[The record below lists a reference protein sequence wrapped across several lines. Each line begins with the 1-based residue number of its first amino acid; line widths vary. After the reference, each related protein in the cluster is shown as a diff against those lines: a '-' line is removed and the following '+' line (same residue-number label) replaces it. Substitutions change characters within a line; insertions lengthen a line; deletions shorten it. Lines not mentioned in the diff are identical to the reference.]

1 MVNFFQDDTRGAA
14 RKLLII
20 TALGIFRVA
29 KTPTLK
35 MSNSLLLSCLQVAL
49 AEAVLWRWQAEQR
62 HGPRRIAKHP
72 ELSGL
77 LPLPAYKVQSSE
89 LSLLCL
95 NDLRVRGA
103 EKDLAAAVAG
113 RNSYIETKETKMEL
127 SWKPRNPRWNPR
139 WSSDGS
145 KGIRDG
151 IQDGI
156 PGGTQMESKEA
167 KEAKIDSQNRN
178 QGIPRSKP
186 SNPR

>member
-35 MSNSLLLSCLQVAL
+35 IPKYLLLSGLQVAL

-77 LPLPAYKVQSSE
+77 LPLPAYKVQS
-89 LSLLCL
+89 
-95 NDLRVRGA
+95 
-103 EKDLAAAVAG
+103 
-113 RNSYIETKETKMEL
+113 
-127 SWKPRNPRWNPR
+127 
-139 WSSDGS
+139 
-145 KGIRDG
+145 
-151 IQDGI
+151 
-156 PGGTQMESKEA
+156 
-167 KEAKIDSQNRN
+167 
-178 QGIPRSKP
+178 
-186 SNPR
+186 

>member
-1 MVNFFQDDTRGAA
+1 MEMSGRYTQHFSLGAPHRPIVFSFHKSLLFLVNFFQDDTRGAA

-35 MSNSLLLSCLQVAL
+35 MPKLLLPSGLQVAL
-49 AEAVLWRWQAEQR
+49 AEAVLWRWQAERR

-77 LPLPAYKVQSSE
+77 LPLPACKVQSSE

-103 EKDLAAAVAG
+103 EKDLAAAGAG
-113 RNSYIETKETKMEL
+113 RT
-127 SWKPRNPRWNPR
+127 
-139 WSSDGS
+139 S
-145 KGIRDG
+145 KI
-151 IQDGI
+151 
-156 PGGTQMESKEA
+156 ESK
-167 KEAKIDSQNRN
+167 
-178 QGIPRSKP
+178 
-186 SNPR
+186 